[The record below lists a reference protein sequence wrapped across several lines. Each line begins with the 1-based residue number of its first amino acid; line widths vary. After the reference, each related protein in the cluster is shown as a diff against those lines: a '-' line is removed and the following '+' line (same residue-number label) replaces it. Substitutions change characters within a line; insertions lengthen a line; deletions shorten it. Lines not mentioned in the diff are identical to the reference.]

1 MPAVGGRLRPED
13 WHTAIVKEVNM
24 DWARLQAAL
33 IRAFWT
39 IVFPLIGALVVWLQ
53 NPDNLKIIGVAN
65 STAILLIGAV
75 LYGLKKLIWPNTV
88 L

>member
-1 MPAVGGRLRPED
+1 MDTNRLRA
-13 WHTAIVKEVNM
+13 AI
-24 DWARLQAAL
+24 

-39 IVFPLIGALVVWLQ
+39 VVFPLIGGLVAYLLEPGALEDV
-53 NPDNLKIIGVAN
+53 GVTNA
-65 STAILLIGAV
+65 ALALGIGAV

>member
-1 MPAVGGRLRPED
+1 MEEFKKRILTSIIGIPLVL
-13 WHTAIVKEVNM
+13 TAIYLGGPVYLLFIETVIVLGLLEFFQLT
-24 DWARLQAAL
+24 RLTD
-33 IRAFWT
+33 R
-39 IVFPLIGALVVWLQ
+39 
-53 NPDNLKIIGVAN
+53 NLKIIGVAN